1 MFDIKEELKKLPSSS
16 GVYIMHDEK
25 DEIIY
30 VGKAINLKNRVSS
43 YFRENINHSD
53 KIKRMVSLIA
63 WFEYIITENELEALV
78 LENNLIKKNKPK
90 FNTLLKDDK
99 TYPFIKITNEEF
111 PIITTCRKIENDS
124 AKYYGPFANV
134 AAVNNVIEFINNT
147 YNIRNC
153 SYKNL
158 PNKSCIYYQMKKCI
172 GPCINKDCKK
182 EYDEIIKEICKF
194 FSGKYQELIKENKK
208 LMENASDE
216 MRFEDAI
223 KYRDIIKN
231 IEYIFNKQRIT
242 RANDEDIDVIS
253 ILSKDNNNV
262 VVILFVRDGKIIE
275 RDNFF
280 LTDDDLESFIYQ
292 YYENTS
298 FIPNKIYINK
308 EIENINLLEK
318 YLLEKR
324 GRKVLIQKPL
334 KGKNLD
340 LIKLAEDNCKVVIN
354 QNVLK
359 EKKNE
364 TKDVVALNEIK
375 EITGLKEIKRIE
387 SFDISNTNGA
397 YQVASMVVYENGNLN
412 KKAYRKF
419 KLSTKGPND
428 IASIKEVIERRFTD
442 NKLGDFPD
450 ILFIDGGLGQ
460 INATK
465 EILESLKINIPIVG
479 MVKDNKHK
487 TRGIIFEEKE
497 YSIKKSINFVTRIQD
512 ETHRF
517 AIEYHRKL
525 RSDNMIKS
533 VLDEIPGVGE
543 IKKKA
548 LYEHFKDIESIKN
561 ASLEELL
568 NVKKIDKNT
577 AKNIYDYFRK
587 NKTN

>member
-1 MFDIKEELKKLPSSS
+1 
-16 GVYIMHDEK
+16 
-25 DEIIY
+25 
-30 VGKAINLKNRVSS
+30 
-43 YFRENINHSD
+43 
-53 KIKRMVSLIA
+53 
-63 WFEYIITENELEALV
+63 
-78 LENNLIKKNKPK
+78 
-90 FNTLLKDDK
+90 
-99 TYPFIKITNEEF
+99 
-111 PIITTCRKIENDS
+111 
-124 AKYYGPFANV
+124 
-134 AAVNNVIEFINNT
+134 
-147 YNIRNC
+147 
-153 SYKNL
+153 
-158 PNKSCIYYQMKKCI
+158 MKK
-172 GPCINKDCKK
+172 
-182 EYDEIIKEICKF
+182 
-194 FSGKYQELIKENKK
+194 
-208 LMENASDE
+208 ASDE
-216 MRFEDAI
+216 MRFEDAAI
-223 KYRDIIKN
+223 YRDVIKN

-253 ILSKDNNNV
+253 VLSKDDNNV
-262 VVILFVRDGKIIE
+262 VVILFIRDGKIVE

-280 LTDDDLESFIYQ
+280 LTDSDLESFIYQ

-298 FIPNKIYINK
+298 FIPNKIYVNK
-308 EIENINLLEK
+308 DIENINLLEK

-324 GRKVLIQKPL
+324 GRKVLIQKPQ

-340 LIKLAEDNCKVVIN
+340 LIKLAEDNCIAVIN
-354 QNVLK
+354 QNILK

-364 TKDVVALNEIK
+364 SKDVIALNEIK

-387 SFDISNTNGA
+387 SFDISNTNGV
-397 YQVASMVVYENGNLN
+397 YPVASMVVYENGSLN

-428 IASIKEVIERRFTD
+428 IASIKEVIQRRFTD
-442 NKLGDFPD
+442 DKLGDFPT
-450 ILFIDGGLGQ
+450 ILFIDGGIGQ

-465 EILESLKINIPIVG
+465 EILESLKLNIPIIG
-479 MVKDNKHK
+479 MVKDDKHK

-587 NKTN
+587 K